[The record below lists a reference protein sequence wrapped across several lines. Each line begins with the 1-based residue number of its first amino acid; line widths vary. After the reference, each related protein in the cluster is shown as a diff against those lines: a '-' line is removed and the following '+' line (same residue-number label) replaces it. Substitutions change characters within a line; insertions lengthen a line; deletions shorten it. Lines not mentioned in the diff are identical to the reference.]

1 MLARKAIRTK
11 PYSVENASIGR
22 ILLPV
27 VLELVFLFIIA
38 NLNSLI
44 INRFSANAVAATT
57 AVGTFLSLALN
68 FYAVFY
74 AGAGILLAPYW
85 GCRRFREGSGIWT
98 VALFDNFL
106 LSILLSA
113 VGFLG
118 HSSICAFLKVPMKLR
133 DMASGYVMI
142 ALGLSVFQ
150 GVNLTCISA
159 FRAIGSMHISMAGN
173 TLISGSCVL
182 LNFLVLM
189 LVPAQ
194 KQTIFHFALTGVMA
208 QILGCLFFLRMARK
222 DERIELRMFHP
233 AWRKS
238 YLQTTGRIFKL
249 GFFGGMEGVLCLL
262 FQTVVLSMIGS
273 LGTQALQISG
283 YSANV
288 MNYLTTPASAF
299 TIAAATVIGLAL
311 GAGNEEK
318 AKRCLRKSLLLALC
332 ATVVLEAAA
341 MLLGR
346 RILQLYVT
354 DSAMLD
360 ACMQLITV
368 DLAVEIA
375 RCVASIMVSS
385 LKAVGNVRTPFLMA
399 LLGGA
404 LNISVS
410 WLLGIRLGLG
420 LPGIW
425 AGYGADLALRG
436 IVGLCVW
443 RRHVMHHSYPILEQ
457 TQGRTV

>member
-1 MLARKAIRTK
+1 
-11 PYSVENASIGR
+11 
-22 ILLPV
+22 
-27 VLELVFLFIIA
+27 
-38 NLNSLI
+38 
-44 INRFSANAVAATT
+44 
-57 AVGTFLSLALN
+57 
-68 FYAVFY
+68 
-74 AGAGILLAPYW
+74 
-85 GCRRFREGSGIWT
+85 
-98 VALFDNFL
+98 
-106 LSILLSA
+106 
-113 VGFLG
+113 
-118 HSSICAFLKVPMKLR
+118 
-133 DMASGYVMI
+133 
-142 ALGLSVFQ
+142 
-150 GVNLTCISA
+150 
-159 FRAIGSMHISMAGN
+159 
-173 TLISGSCVL
+173 
-182 LNFLVLM
+182 
-189 LVPAQ
+189 
-194 KQTIFHFALTGVMA
+194 
-208 QILGCLFFLRMARK
+208 
-222 DERIELRMFHP
+222 
-233 AWRKS
+233 
-238 YLQTTGRIFKL
+238 
-249 GFFGGMEGVLCLL
+249 
-262 FQTVVLSMIGS
+262 
-273 LGTQALQISG
+273 
-283 YSANV
+283 